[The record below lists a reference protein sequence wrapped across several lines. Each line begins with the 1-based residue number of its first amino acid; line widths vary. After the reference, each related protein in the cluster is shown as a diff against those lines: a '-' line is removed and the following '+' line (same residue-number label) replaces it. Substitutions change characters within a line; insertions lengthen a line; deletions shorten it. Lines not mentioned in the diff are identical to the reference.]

1 MKKIKFNKTIKDFG
15 DEWEKFD
22 NKKVGN
28 KELKK
33 IFNTYF
39 RIFPKKI
46 FNKKNIGIDLGSG
59 SGRWAKYIAPMIKK
73 MYLLEPSVKAINVSK
88 KRLQKFKNIE
98 YLNIEINKLN
108 LKSSSL
114 DFAYSLGVIHHLN
127 YPTKCFKIINNKLK
141 KNSPFLVYL
150 YHDFENHHKLYKL
163 IWLLSEY
170 FRKFI
175 SKKNFFIK
183 SLLCEIIA
191 IVIYFPLAKIS
202 YFLNILNIDV
212 KNVPLSIYKDKSF
225 YIMRNDSLDRFGTK
239 YEKRYSTKDIIN
251 LFEKT
256 GFYNI
261 KVSSKEPYWCVI
273 GYKK

>member
-150 YHDFENHHKLYKL
+150 YHDFENHHKFYKL

-202 YFLNILNIDV
+202 YFLDILNIDV